1 MSQNPEARLIV
12 SINKQL
18 PETVYH
24 QAMGAMYSNGTP
36 DQYYEGS
43 NGVLWIEYKW
53 EKNKLSALQER
64 WIARAKKN
72 DIEVWVVRGYE
83 GGLVDIDNGE
93 ELTRRELVKE
103 IVGLVVY

>member
-1 MSQNPEARLIV
+1 MSQNPEARLIAA
-12 SINKQL
+12 INKQL

-43 NGVLWIEYKW
+43 NTALWIEYKW

-72 DIEVWVVRGYE
+72 GIEVWVVRGYE
-83 GGLVDIDNGE
+83 GGKVTINHGT
-93 ELTRRELVKE
+93 ELTRKELANE
-103 IVGLVVY
+103 IRSLVVY